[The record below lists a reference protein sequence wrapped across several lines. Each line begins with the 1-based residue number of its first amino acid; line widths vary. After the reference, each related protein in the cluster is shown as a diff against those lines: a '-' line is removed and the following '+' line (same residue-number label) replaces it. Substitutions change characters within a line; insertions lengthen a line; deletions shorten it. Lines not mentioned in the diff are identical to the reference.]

1 MNLVQDPWLP
11 FRLKDGTEQ
20 VLPMSAIC
28 DPNVEDFA
36 LPRADFQGAA
46 YQFVIGLLQTVFAP
60 DDKYEWHDYY
70 EKSPTAKQLKTAFD
84 KAAHAFNATGVGPL
98 FMQDF
103 DKLDLATSTTVA
115 GLLIGAPGAN
125 GLKLNTDHFIKRG
138 VGKVM
143 SLEMAVLALFT
154 LQINAPAGGKGHL
167 VGLRG
172 GGPLTTLILPQKP
185 SSTLWQKIWLNII
198 NRNFWRYEDPDLGD
212 GSIFPW
218 LSPTRTI
225 GAKGLFTFAA
235 DVHPLHMYWGMP
247 RRIRLVH
254 TLSDSTCEISG
265 NKSSNVVTQ
274 YRTKTYGTDYSGT
287 WDHPLTPY
295 KWDPKK
301 PDEDHLSAKGQPG
314 GITYK
319 TWDALTFNG
328 KESGQQCASVISHYN
343 TLWEGFAD
351 MQSEMP
357 RLWVFAY
364 DMDNMKARCWYSSTM
379 PLFTVSAPQQED
391 ALQQIKTLQKLAADT
406 LWHCRTQ
413 IKTAW
418 FDRPGDTKGDLSF
431 IDLAFWQRT
440 ESAFYTAVAQLIDNC
455 VQETPYLSA
464 QQADTWLKALR
475 RVTSDLFDEYALSE
489 LGTQR
494 SMAKKIKARQ
504 SLTGWLYG
512 GKDMKRFIREHKINQ
527 QEEFV

>member
-46 YQFVIGLLQTVFAP
+46 YQFTIGLLQTVFAP
-60 DDKYEWHDYY
+60 DDKYDWHDFY
-70 EKSPTAKQLKTAFD
+70 EKPPTAQQLQIAFD

-103 DKLDLATSTTVA
+103 DKLESATSTTVA
-115 GLLIGAPGAN
+115 GLLIEAPGAN

-172 GGPLTTLILPQKP
+172 GGPLTTLVLPQKTGT
-185 SSTLWQKIWLNII
+185 TLWQKIWLNII
-198 NRNFWRYEDPDLGD
+198 NRNFWRYEDPDISD
-212 GSIFPW
+212 GTVFPW
-218 LSPTRTI
+218 LSPTRTV

-235 DVHPLHMYWGMP
+235 DVHPLHMYWAMP

-254 TLSDSTCEISG
+254 EISDSTCTISG
-265 NKSSNVVTQ
+265 KKVSVAVSK
-274 YRTKTYGTDYSGT
+274 YRNKTYGNDYAGT
-287 WDHPLTPY
+287 WAHPLTPY
-295 KWDPKK
+295 KSDPKK
-301 PDEDHLSAKGQPG
+301 PDEEPLSAKGQPG
-314 GITYK
+314 GISYK
-319 TWDALTFNG
+319 TWDTLTFSS
-328 KESGQQCASVISHYN
+328 KESGQQCASVVSHFSA
-343 TLWEGFAD
+343 LCEGFAD
-351 MQSEMP
+351 IQSEIP

-364 DMDNMKARCWYSSTM
+364 DMDNMKARCWYSSSM
-379 PLFTVSAPQQED
+379 PLFSVSALQQED
-391 ALQQIKTLQKLAADT
+391 VLHQIKTLQKLAADT
-406 LWHCRTQ
+406 LWQCRTQ

-440 ESAFYTAVAQLIDNC
+440 ETAFYNAVAQLVENC
-455 VQETPYLSA
+455 VQETPFLNS

-489 LGTQR
+489 LGSQR
-494 SMAKKIKARQ
+494 SMAKRIKARQ
-504 SLTGWLYG
+504 LLIGWLYG
-512 GKDMKRFIREHKINQ
+512 SKDIKSFISEHKINQ
-527 QEEFV
+527 LQELV

>member
-60 DDKYEWHDYY
+60 EDKYDWHDFY
-70 EKSPTAKQLKTAFD
+70 EKSPSAEQLQTALN
-84 KAAHAFNATGVGPL
+84 KAAHAFNANGDGPL

-103 DKLDLATSTTVA
+103 DKLESSTLSPAT
-115 GLLIGAPGAN
+115 GLLIEAPGAH

-138 VGKVM
+138 IGKVM

-154 LQINAPAGGKGHL
+154 LQINAPAGGAGHR

-172 GGPLTTLILPQKP
+172 GGPLTTLVLPQI
-185 SSTLWQKIWLNII
+185 SDASLWQKLWLNVI
-198 NRNFWRYEDPDLGD
+198 NKDTWRYSAPDLH
-212 GSIFPW
+212 SELVFPW
-218 LSPTRTI
+218 LAPTKLSDK
-225 GAKGLFTFAA
+225 KGTEIYAS
-235 DVHPLHMYWGMP
+235 DIHPLHMYWAMP
-247 RRIRLVH
+247 RRIRLVVEECE
-254 TLSDSTCEISG
+254 TLCQISG
-265 NKSSNVVTQ
+265 YTTSQIVSE
-274 YRTKTYGTDYSGT
+274 YRSKNYGANYSGT
-287 WDHPLTPY
+287 WNHPLTPY

-301 PDEDHLSAKGQPG
+301 PNEDHLSAKGQPG

-328 KESGQQCASVISHYN
+328 KESGQQCAFVVSHFN
-343 TLWEGFAD
+343 TICEGFTD
-351 MQSEMP
+351 MQSEIP

-418 FDRPGDTKGDLSF
+418 FDRPGDAKGDLSF

-455 VQETPYLSA
+455 VQETPYLSS

-504 SLTGWLYG
+504 LLTGWLYG

>member
-20 VLPMSAIC
+20 VLPLSAIC
-28 DPNVEDFA
+28 DPNVDDFA

-60 DDKYEWHDYY
+60 EDKYDWHDFY
-70 EKSPTAKQLKTAFD
+70 EKPPSDKQLQTALN
-84 KAAHAFNATGVGPL
+84 KAAHAFNATGDGPL

-103 DKLDLATSTTVA
+103 DQLGSATLSPVA
-115 GLLIGAPGAN
+115 GLLIEAPGAN
-125 GLKLNTDHFIKRG
+125 GLKLNTDHFVKRG

-154 LQINAPAGGKGHL
+154 LQINAPAGGSGHR

-172 GGPLTTLILPQKP
+172 GGPLTTLVLPQI
-185 SSTLWQKIWLNII
+185 SDASLWQKLWLNVI
-198 NRNFWRYEDPDLGD
+198 NKDTWRYLAPDLH
-212 GSIFPW
+212 SELVFPW
-218 LSPTRTI
+218 LAPTKVSDKEGTEI
-225 GAKGLFTFAA
+225 YAS
-235 DVHPLHMYWGMP
+235 DIHPLHMYWAMP
-247 RRIRLVH
+247 RRIRLVVVKCE
-254 TLSDSTCEISG
+254 TLCQISG
-265 NKSSNVVTQ
+265 YTTSQSVSE
-274 YRTKTYGTDYSGT
+274 YRSKNYGANYSGT

-319 TWDALTFNG
+319 TWDALTFNS
-328 KESGQQCASVISHYN
+328 KESGQQCALVVSHFN
-343 TLWEGFAD
+343 TLCEGFTD
-351 MQSEMP
+351 MQSEIP

-364 DMDNMKARCWYSSTM
+364 DMDNMKARCWYSSSM
-379 PLFTVSAPQQED
+379 PLFSVSALQQED
-391 ALQQIKTLQKLAADT
+391 ALHQIKTLQKLAADT
-406 LWHCRTQ
+406 LWQCRTQ

-418 FDRPGDTKGDLSF
+418 FDRPGDAKGDLSF

-440 ESAFYTAVAQLIDNC
+440 ESAFYNAVAQLVDNC
-455 VQETPYLSA
+455 VQETPYLTS
-464 QQADTWLKALR
+464 QQADTWLKAMR
-475 RVTSDLFDEYALSE
+475 SVTSDLFDEYALSE

-494 SMAKKIKARQ
+494 SMAKRIKARQ
-504 SLTGWLYG
+504 KLTGWLYG
-512 GKDMKRFIREHKINQ
+512 GKDMKRFISEHKINQ
-527 QEEFV
+527 QQETV